1 MACMYLYIKN
11 DTKTIIRALFCWH
24 QAILL
29 QLLLIEAIVIVPQ
42 NIVPSNFS
50 KSWDQLISDISSNW
64 STWKSP
70 TVINRYGAP
79 NFVLHKLTCG
89 QKN

>member
-50 KSWDQLISDISSNW
+50 KSWDHLISDISSN
-64 STWKSP
+64 
-70 TVINRYGAP
+70 
-79 NFVLHKLTCG
+79 
-89 QKN
+89 